1 MRALL
6 ALRNGFCELFS
17 IARIRPSR
25 VSSELATVVEEEER
39 RERGLG
45 GVVDGLLTTVV
56 VYHRLTPRALVVVR
70 READV
75 GGRNRNL
82 ADRSPQRPHPITR
95 GTRRIPRRSFPVAT
109 FDTAPHQQWKRW
121 HYHHLPGTINYSGAQ
136 AKKPS
141 PQAQAQ
147 AQAKS
152 ESKRQNQSP
161 SQKRTLFGV
170 PLVASAQIRLW
181 GRLRVPI
188 GPRQSSSVDG
198 SANWTSACLLPTCPP
213 IPITPLTTL
222 AVDRPSAKRHRK
234 VRCLRPNA

>member
-56 VYHRLTPRALVVVR
+56 VCHRLTPRALVVVR

-75 GGRNRNL
+75 CGRNRNL

-109 FDTAPHQQWKRW
+109 FDTHRTSSGSGGIIIIYPALLTIQEHKQRS
-121 HYHHLPGTINYSGAQ
+121 LPPKPKPKPKPKAKANAKTKARARSERCSACHSSPPPKYDSGAVC
-136 AKKPS
+136 AC
-141 PQAQAQ
+141 
-147 AQAKS
+147 
-152 ESKRQNQSP
+152 
-161 SQKRTLFGV
+161 
-170 PLVASAQIRLW
+170 PLAHGSRVVSTGAQI
-181 GRLRVPI
+181 
-188 GPRQSSSVDG
+188 GPQL
-198 SANWTSACLLPTCPP
+198 ACCPP
-213 IPITPLTTL
+213 AHPFPLL
-222 AVDRPSAKRHRK
+222 H
-234 VRCLRPNA
+234 